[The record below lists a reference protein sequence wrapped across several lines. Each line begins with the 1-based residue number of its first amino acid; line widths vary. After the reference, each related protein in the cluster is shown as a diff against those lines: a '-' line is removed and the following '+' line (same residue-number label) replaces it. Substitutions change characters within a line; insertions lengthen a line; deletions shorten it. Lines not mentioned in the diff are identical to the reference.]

1 MRFGPGPSWQMSI
14 SDPFD
19 LFFALYVRDT
29 ADIVGAED
37 IAALGPA
44 VPRWSA
50 THSERETAA
59 LTEQWSTWW
68 TALLTDRTEE
78 AVRGRVGEPG
88 FSSTVGAPELR
99 AAQEAVFR
107 PACAW
112 RNANRFDQ
120 RNSDHTAAMMP
131 TYLVA
136 EIEQEARRKAPPFSY
151 WVDVIPADSAGCW
164 DLSPTRVLLTENLYG
179 DTAAFRETLRPRLTA
194 LMAD

>member
-1 MRFGPGPSWQMSI
+1 MSI

-29 ADIVGAED
+29 AGILGAED
-37 IAALGPA
+37 IAALCPA
-44 VPRWSA
+44 VPGWSTA
-50 THSERETAA
+50 YSERETAA

-78 AVRGRVGEPG
+78 AVRGRVGELG
-88 FSSTVGAPELR
+88 FSWTVGAPELR

-112 RNANRFDQ
+112 RNANRFDE
-120 RNSDHTAAMMP
+120 RNSDYTAAMMP

-136 EIEQEARRKAPPFSY
+136 ELEREAGRKAPPFAYSVEVVPTDAI
-151 WVDVIPADSAGCW
+151 WSW
-164 DLSPTRVLLTENLYG
+164 DLSPTWVLLSENLYG
-179 DTAAFRETLRPRLTA
+179 DTAAFRETLRPRLIA
-194 LMAD
+194 LIGG